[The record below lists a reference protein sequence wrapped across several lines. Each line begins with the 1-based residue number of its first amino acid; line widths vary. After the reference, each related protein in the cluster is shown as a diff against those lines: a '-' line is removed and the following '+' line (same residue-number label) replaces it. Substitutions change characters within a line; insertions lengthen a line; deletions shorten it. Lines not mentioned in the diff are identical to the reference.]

1 MGINTYIIGFTPQDE
16 NYQKMRQIWE
26 NCTEMNIS
34 IPDEVDDFF
43 NYEEPN
49 EDGIEMEIPN
59 QEWSDGDMSTGI
71 EVNIKNIPEIVEKIR
86 FVNSW

>member
-1 MGINTYIIGFTPQDE
+1 MGMSTYIIGFASQDE

-34 IPDEVDDFF
+34 IPDEVDNFF
-43 NYEEPN
+43 NYEKPN
-49 EDGIEMEIPN
+49 EDGIKIEIPN
-59 QEWSDGDMSTGI
+59 QGWSDGDMSTGI

-86 FVNSW
+86 FINSW